1 MATRIKKGDV
11 VKVLAGKDRGK
22 TGKVLRVDKELG
34 KASVEG
40 VNVFKKHSRPKRQGE
55 KGEIVMVTRP
65 MQLSNLMVLCA
76 TCGKPTRVG
85 TRIEKNAKSRIC
97 KQCGA
102 SF

>member
-1 MATRIKKGDV
+1 M
-11 VKVLAGKDRGK
+11 VKVITGKDRGK
-22 TGKVLRVDKELG
+22 TGKVLRVDSAMQ

-40 VNVFKKHSRPKRQGE
+40 VNIFKKHSRPKRQGE

-65 MQLSNLMVLCA
+65 MQLANLMLVCSA
-76 TCGKPTRVG
+76 CGKATRVG
-85 TRIEKNAKSRIC
+85 MHVEKNTKSRMC